1 MSLEIQES
9 HWPDALSRSLSLV
22 AAKSPWII
30 WLLFVKSDFLN
41 LVFFTKH
48 LSNEKRGLPALYQIS
63 PARTVSMK
71 KV

>member
-1 MSLEIQES
+1 MFLKIQES
-9 HWPDALSRSLSLV
+9 YWSDAISRSLSLV

-48 LSNEKRGLPALYQIS
+48 LSNEILDSELNYATKIVFKLE
-63 PARTVSMK
+63 K
-71 KV
+71 EKV